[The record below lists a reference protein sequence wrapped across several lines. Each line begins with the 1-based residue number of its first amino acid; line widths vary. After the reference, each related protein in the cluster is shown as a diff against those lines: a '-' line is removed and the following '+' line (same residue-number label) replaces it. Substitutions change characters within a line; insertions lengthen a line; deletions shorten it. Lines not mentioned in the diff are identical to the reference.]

1 MSTHWWMSG
10 TQVSPVY
17 YVLPQVAKLPHGPCQ
32 LTGGVGWV
40 VPRSHLCIMCYLSLL
55 GYLVDHT
62 HWWMSGTQVSPVY
75 YVLFRLLG
83 YLVDHIDSLVDEWYP
98 GLTCIDPL
106 LGHEL
111 LQKFVP
117 CTTCTGQWTVLSAL
131 SPAVCTCN
139 GTSLKHLILCLIL
152 SLTVNQIPGC
162 NGISNADSTLQN
174 KAKTMFRMKKSFAW
188 LKMIKWIYIAGY
200 FTQAGLVVFGLDN
213 NRIYCCTLHFLL
225 QLFSYPP
232 LFPHPSCLLYW
243 FSLYLTSPPLICL
256 LFP

>member
-1 MSTHWWMSG
+1 MSG
-10 TQVSPVY
+10 TE
-17 YVLPQVAKLPHGPCQ
+17 
-32 LTGGVGWV
+32 
-40 VPRSHLCIMCYLSLL
+40 
-55 GYLVDHT
+55 
-62 HWWMSGTQVSPVY
+62 VSPVY

-117 CTTCTGQWTVLSAL
+117 CTTCTGPWRVLSAL

-139 GTSLKHLILCLIL
+139 GTSLKRLILCLIL
-152 SLTVNQIPGC
+152 SLTVNLIPGC
-162 NGISNADSTLQN
+162 NGISNADSALQN

-200 FTQAGLVVFGLDN
+200 FTQAGLVVFGLDKPD
-213 NRIYCCTLHFLL
+213 L
-225 QLFSYPP
+225 
-232 LFPHPSCLLYW
+232 LLYITFSAPAFFLSTFIPPPILSLVLLLTLSDLAPTYLSP
-243 FSLYLTSPPLICL
+243 FSLMQVTEWCVHVYIWCCEHARFCVEILIN
-256 LFP
+256 FHV